1 MTLVCLSN
9 QSNDYIYS
17 VFHQLGSVEMED
29 QIGVTKKLLESQF
42 YIDPARIGIWG
53 WSYGGFATL
62 KTLSAD
68 KGRSLVSF

>member
-42 YIDPARIGIWG
+42 YIDPTRIGIWG
-53 WSYGGFATL
+53 WSYGGYATL

-68 KGRSLVSF
+68 KG